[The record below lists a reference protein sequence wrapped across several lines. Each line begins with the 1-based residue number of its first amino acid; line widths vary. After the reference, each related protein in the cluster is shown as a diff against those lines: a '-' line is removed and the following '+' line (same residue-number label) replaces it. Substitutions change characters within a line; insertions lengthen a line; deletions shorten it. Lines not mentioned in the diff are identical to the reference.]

1 MKFPGEPNGDK
12 NNFKWVFTNGNS
24 LEKKI
29 FQINNCN

>member
-24 LEKKI
+24 LEKKNI
-29 FQINNCN
+29 SNKQL